1 MITTTKEQ
9 ELDKKR
15 PNNRKT
21 FSFYTVLIAFLLA
34 IGFVGG
40 KIYEQQNLNTVY
52 ILDEHKFFKLVAVGF
67 ATDLRDQSKKQ
78 SSQEDLVVADREK
91 LKVAMQKFAQILKEE
106 YTKYPILV
114 LKKNKAGEIEGSQN
128 RNMYDIYSNPR
139 KIDITNDVIIKIIG
153 EEKWKEIGK
162 LFLKP

>member
-1 MITTTKEQ
+1 MTAIKKEQ
-9 ELDKKR
+9 ALEMKKT
-15 PNNRKT
+15 NNLRA
-21 FSFYTVLIAFLLA
+21 FSFYTVLIAFLLS

-40 KIYEQQNLNTVY
+40 RIYEQQNLNTVY

-67 ATDLRDQSKKQ
+67 ATDQKDQSNNQ
-78 SSQEDLVVADREK
+78 SLQGKINAADREK
-91 LKVAMQKFAQILKEE
+91 LKIAMQKFAQILKEE

-114 LKKNKAGEIEGSQN
+114 LKKNRSGETEGSQN

-162 LFLKP
+162 LFLK

>member
-1 MITTTKEQ
+1 MRTT

-15 PNNRKT
+15 PNNLRA
-21 FSFYTVLIAFLLA
+21 FSFYMGLIAFLLA

-40 KIYEQQNLNTVY
+40 RVYEQQNLNTVY

-67 ATDLRDQSKKQ
+67 ATDQKDQSNKQ
-78 SSQEDLVVADREK
+78 SSQEDLAVADREK
-91 LKVAMQKFAQILKEE
+91 LRVAMHKFAQILKEE

-114 LKKNKAGEIEGSQN
+114 LKKNRSGETEGSQN

-162 LFLKP
+162 LFLK